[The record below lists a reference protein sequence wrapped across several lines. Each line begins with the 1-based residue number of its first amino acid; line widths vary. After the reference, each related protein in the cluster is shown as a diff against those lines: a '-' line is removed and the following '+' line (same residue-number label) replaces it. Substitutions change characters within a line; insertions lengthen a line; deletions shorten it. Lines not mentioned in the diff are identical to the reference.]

1 MVVEPDAD
9 SDATAE
15 YDRETVIDGVPEVD
29 TELDLLADTER
40 LIVTLT
46 IPVRDVVVVAE

>member
-15 YDRETVIDGVPEVD
+15 DERETVIDEVPDVD

-46 IPVRDVVVVAE
+46 VPVRDVVVVAE

>member
-15 YDRETVIDGVPEVD
+15 DDRETVIEGVPEVD

-40 LIVTLT
+40 LVVVLT
-46 IPVRDVVVVAE
+46 VPVRDVVVVAK